1 MLATVVSDCEL
12 FFLSIEIALI
22 KRTMTLNK
30 SILFLIKIDFLLCA
44 ANLQYNL
51 KVIDYQ
57 CVNFLNYIKN
67 EMFLD
72 YLC

>member
-67 EMFLD
+67 EMFLA

>member
-1 MLATVVSDCEL
+1 MLATVVSDCKL

-30 SILFLIKIDFLLCA
+30 SILFLIKIYFLLCA

-57 CVNFLNYIKN
+57 CVNFCNYIKN
-67 EMFLD
+67 EMLLD